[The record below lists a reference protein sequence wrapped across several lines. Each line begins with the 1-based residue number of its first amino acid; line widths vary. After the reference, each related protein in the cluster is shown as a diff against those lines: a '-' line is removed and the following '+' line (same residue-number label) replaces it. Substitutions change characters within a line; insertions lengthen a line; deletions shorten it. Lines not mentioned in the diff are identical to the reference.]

1 MPTLS
6 IIIPIYN
13 VERYL
18 RRCLDALVE
27 QSLLPYEV
35 ILVNDGTPD
44 NSGAIAK
51 EYAEKYPFMRYVEQ
65 ENQGVS
71 AARNKGLSLATG
83 DFVTFCDSDDYYE
96 VNFCEDISKA
106 IEVYAAELYQFSY
119 REIGLPSMM
128 MSSSLVPTG
137 KVCFHTREELLSGR
151 IDYKGMMVWRYVY
164 RMDIIR
170 EHQIAFPRGVTI
182 AEDEIFCM
190 RYFRYTHKMV
200 YLDKAYYV
208 YDRHEDSLTAISFG
222 SFNSKSVASFRQ
234 NALTLIDDW
243 GSDAP
248 PLVRNRIEA
257 SLFSFT
263 RSFLILPKLTKAHLS
278 TLRNGIKEIMD
289 KAAANGIKFEMERRY
304 RLMYHQF
311 PLYRWAY
318 RGKRRLRQWLK

>member
-1 MPTLS
+1 MPNLS

-18 RRCLDALVE
+18 RRCLDALVG

-65 ENQGVS
+65 ENQGLS
-71 AARNKGLSLATG
+71 GARNKGLSLATG

-96 VNFCEDISKA
+96 TNFYEEISKIIDPYKA
-106 IEVYAAELYQFSY
+106 DLYQFAY
-119 REIGLPSMM
+119 REIGIQNMM
-128 MSSSLVPTG
+128 MSKGQVTTG
-137 KVCFHTREELLSGR
+137 EIRTHTREEILDGEA
-151 IDYKGMMVWRYVY
+151 DYNGMMVWRFIY

-170 EHQIAFPRGVTI
+170 EHQLAFPVGVI
-182 AEDEIFCM
+182 GVEDENFCIS
-190 RYFRYTHKMV
+190 YFRYIEKMV
-200 YLDKAYYV
+200 YFDKVFYV
-208 YDRHEDSLTAISFG
+208 YDRRDDSLSAISFG
-222 SFNSKSVASFRQ
+222 SYNPKSVASFRQ

-243 GSDAP
+243 GCDAP
-248 PLVRNRIEA
+248 PLVLNRIEA

-304 RLMYHQF
+304 RLMYHLF

-318 RGKRRLRQWLK
+318 RSKRRLRQWLK